1 MEYIY
6 INIYSIPST
15 PPVMLI
21 FKTEV
26 LKTGRYKKCRPALPT
41 PDGCTT
47 NHPTAKSGGFAPP
60 YYHTSDVESK
70 EEQT

>member
-21 FKTEV
+21 FETEV
-26 LKTGRYKKCRPALPT
+26 LNAGRYKKVPPGATNTGRLHDKP
-41 PDGCTT
+41 PDR
-47 NHPTAKSGGFAPP
+47 
-60 YYHTSDVESK
+60 
-70 EEQT
+70 

>member
-6 INIYSIPST
+6 KYIFHTIHPTGDAY
-15 PPVMLI
+15 

-41 PDGCTT
+41 PDGCTI
-47 NHPTAKSGGFAPP
+47 NHQTAKSGGFAPP

>member
-21 FKTEV
+21 FKTLQSKIGTREQRSQRVGV
-26 LKTGRYKKCRPALPT
+26 LHNGY
-41 PDGCTT
+41 
-47 NHPTAKSGGFAPP
+47 FA
-60 YYHTSDVESK
+60 
-70 EEQT
+70 